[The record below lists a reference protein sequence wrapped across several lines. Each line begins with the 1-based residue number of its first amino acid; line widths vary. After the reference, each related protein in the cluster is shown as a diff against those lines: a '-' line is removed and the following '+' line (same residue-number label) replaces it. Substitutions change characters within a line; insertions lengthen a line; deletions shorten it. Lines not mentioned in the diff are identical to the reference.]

1 MLTVLDLIDLHTLA
15 ASLPQA
21 WCSQVFT
28 TSGKLRG
35 KVLRMDG
42 QALPEE
48 SHPYDELLLVLS
60 GQMPL
65 RLHGAVQWVRSGQC
79 CRVPAGTP
87 HAVDAGSDGVLLI
100 FEPDHIAP

>member
-1 MLTVLDLIDLHTLA
+1 MPDLIDLHTLA
-15 ASLPQA
+15 TSLPLA
-21 WCSQVFT
+21 WCSHLFT
-28 TSGKLRG
+28 DSSSLRG

-48 SHPYDELLLVLS
+48 RHPYEELLLVLS

-65 RLHGAVQWVRSGQC
+65 RLHGTLRWVHAGQC
-79 CRVPAGTP
+79 CLVPAGIP

-100 FEPDHIAP
+100 IEPVHPAP